1 MTPTQKIKWMVLSTL
16 AGITKTASPP
26 YPYPCANVDEL
37 YAAVERDGNLCD
49 ELRDAISLVRNSGE
63 ETGLGVAYSRNY
75 DSRAVAKQ
83 LPDGSW
89 VGWTYWYGGGEH
101 GEPFSVPWMG
111 DAYDVT
117 SHEETRVVRVFNKI
131 PQ

>member
-1 MTPTQKIKWMVLSTL
+1 MTPTQKIKWLVLSAL
-16 AGITKTASPP
+16 AGYAKTAPP
-26 YPYPCANVDEL
+26 PYPCANVDEL

-63 ETGLGVAYSRNY
+63 ETGLGVAYRHSY

-89 VGWTYWYGGGEH
+89 VGWSYWHGGGKH
-101 GEPFSVPWMG
+101 GDPSSIPWMG

-117 SHEETRVVRVFNKI
+117 SHEETRVVRVFNKT